1 MGWEVRGARRYYTRT
16 RRAGGRLVR
25 EYVGTGPVA
34 EMAAAADAVR
44 QAQRRAEAEARRAER
59 ARWETALAPLEE
71 LCLASDLLVRASLTA
86 AGYHQHDRGE
96 WRRRHVSDRT
106 GDRGPGAGG
115 P

>member
-1 MGWEVRGARRYYTRT
+1 MGWEVRGSRRYYTRT

-59 ARWETALAPLEE
+59 ARWEAALAPLEE

-96 WRRRHVSDRT
+96 WRRRRVSDRK
-106 GDRGPGAGG
+106 GDRGPECGCT
-115 P
+115 

>member
-1 MGWEVRGARRYYTRT
+1 MGWEVRGSRRYYTRT

-59 ARWETALAPLEE
+59 ARWEAALAPLEE
-71 LCLASDLLVRASLTA
+71 LCLASDLLARAALTA

-96 WRRRHVSDRT
+96 WRRKRVSDST
-106 GDRGPGAGG
+106 DDRGPECGCT
-115 P
+115 